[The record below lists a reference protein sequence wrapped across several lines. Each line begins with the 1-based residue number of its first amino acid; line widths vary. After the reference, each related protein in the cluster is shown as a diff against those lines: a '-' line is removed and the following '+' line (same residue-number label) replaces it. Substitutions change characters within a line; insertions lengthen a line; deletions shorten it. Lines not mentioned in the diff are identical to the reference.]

1 MSTNSK
7 WYVFFDNNELQENS
21 FLIFTYFQERWDP
34 TEIIASPF
42 PVEALRPVVFQAC
55 RSIMT
60 PTEFI
65 LTTIL
70 LLYQGKYS
78 STNLDKRM
86 LDKMIKCTMN
96 YMIMMAALS
105 IIMLVVSIFCGASPF
120 ANIHHTV
127 LASMFFTQMAFGYI
141 QPNDNE
147 PIQMA
152 VKRVFLAPDY
162 TELTFIES
170 LVNELNCY
178 ILYGTVVMTIPFV
191 VLNILDGGMQ
201 IQRWPIPI
209 ILGSFYGHILGFT
222 IGTLVGLYRLYKLRF
237 GKRNE
242 ELQNESSSLS
252 PSPLS
257 KERQA

>member
-1 MSTNSK
+1 MKT
-7 WYVFFDNNELQENS
+7 
-21 FLIFTYFQERWDP
+21 QERWDP
-34 TEIIASPF
+34 TEIIASPV
-42 PVEALRPVVFQAC
+42 PIEALRPVVFQAC

-65 LTTIL
+65 LTTSL
-70 LLYQGKYS
+70 LFYQGKYALKD
-78 STNLDKRM
+78 LDKIM

-105 IIMLVVSIFCGASPF
+105 VIMIVVSIFCGASPF
-120 ANIHHTV
+120 VNVRHTV

-152 VKRVFLAPDY
+152 VRRVLLAPDY

-178 ILYGTVVMTIPFV
+178 ILYGTVVTTIPFV
-191 VLNILDGGMQ
+191 VLNILDGGLQ

-209 ILGSFYGHILGFT
+209 ILGSFYGHILGIT
-222 IGTLVGLYRLYKLRF
+222 IGTLVGLYRLYRLRF
-237 GKRNE
+237 RKRD
-242 ELQNESSSLS
+242 
-252 PSPLS
+252 
-257 KERQA
+257 K